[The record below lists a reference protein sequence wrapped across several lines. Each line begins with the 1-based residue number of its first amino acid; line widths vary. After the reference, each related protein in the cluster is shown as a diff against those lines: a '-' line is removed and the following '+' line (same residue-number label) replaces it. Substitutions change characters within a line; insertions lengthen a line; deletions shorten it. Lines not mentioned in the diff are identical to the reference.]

1 MILGDPREEGSKAV
15 GYHCGQGKSR
25 FFDENHGFR
34 SERLQK
40 SENAVLV
47 PPWRIENPLQLHA
60 ICMQCCENLLRFEAG
75 LIRQL
80 AASGLVAD

>member
-1 MILGDPREEGSKAV
+1 MIVGDPREEGSKVA
-15 GYHCGQGKSR
+15 GYHRGAGKSS
-25 FFDENHGFR
+25 FFDENDGFR
-34 SERLQK
+34 SEGLQK

-60 ICMQCCENLLRFEAG
+60 ICMQCSENLLRFEAH

-80 AASGLVAD
+80 AA

>member
-1 MILGDPREEGSKAV
+1 MILGPPRKEGSKLSVEYCRA
-15 GYHCGQGKSR
+15 GKSS

-34 SERLQK
+34 SEGLQK

-60 ICMQCCENLLRFEAG
+60 ICMQCCENLLRLEVG
-75 LIRQL
+75 LLHQL